1 MSHFIRGC
9 SFMVCPQT
17 HAVKVQESL
26 AKSNSV
32 ATETFS
38 SIKTVKSFA
47 NEDGES
53 ERYRKCLERTYSLNK
68 VEAAGYAAS
77 TWTNSVRLIDKST
90 QSFFILRL
98 VSNDFVDVFV
108 FESFP
113 LFFFPF

>member
-1 MSHFIRGC
+1 
-9 SFMVCPQT
+9 MVFSQT

-53 ERYRKCLERTYSLNK
+53 ERYKKCLEHTYALNK

-77 TWTNSVRLIDKST
+77 TWTNSVRLVDKST
-90 QSFFILRL
+90 RL
-98 VSNDFVDVFV
+98 IMNVLKFTFD
-108 FESFP
+108 
-113 LFFFPF
+113 